1 MRRERKR
8 TPTPPAR
15 KDAIYAMRAL
25 TQESSARRETNYML
39 VRCCALTAVLV
50 VPMLVVGIHRPDET
64 TGEVHTD
71 EALLPEPAAY
81 TRSVH
86 YTRADHTLRYGDEG
100 RLRAKVPLLPG
111 ATYAAFVKSMPIVC
125 VDVLLTRNSDGAA
138 LLVLRHSEPVRGL
151 HWFPGGRLLFGETFT
166 EAALRKVRALQGS
179 LCAAHYPL
187 SLCIPSSRCARRSA
201 SAPPAVACWGRTHH
215 VLKTAVLGRLEGH
228 VGCEWPQRA
237 PESPN
242 VAELFT
248 SPQRAEARVLPHS
261 RASAAQLHCTT
272 RWNTPFE
279 KSAWDAP
286 TQTVRPYPTS
296 LTRPL
301 RPYLRPDQLELQHP

>member
-1 MRRERKR
+1 
-8 TPTPPAR
+8 
-15 KDAIYAMRAL
+15 MRAL
-25 TQESSARRETNYML
+25 STESSARRETNYML

-50 VPMLVVGIHRPDET
+50 VPMLIVGFHRPDET

-71 EALLPEPAAY
+71 EVLPEPAAY

-86 YTRADHTLRYGDEG
+86 HTRADHTLRYGDEE

-166 EAALRKVRALQGS
+166 EAALRKVRALCRPPPCIQS
-179 LCAAHYPL
+179 SSASQHSAPQRTHTL
-187 SLCIPSSRCARRSA
+187 SLSLSASHPLLEAAGAQGDRPQRHRLSRAGDVERHVRSA
-201 SAPPAVACWGRTHH
+201 RLWAPR
-215 VLKTAVLGRLEGH
+215 GH
-228 VGCEWPQRA
+228 AGCEWP
-237 PESPN
+237 S
-242 VAELFT
+242 T
-248 SPQRAEARVLPHS
+248 HS
-261 RASAAQLHCTT
+261 RVTKRGRAVQLLLRGQRPGCCHTARANATQFHCTT
-272 RWNTPFE
+272 RWNTLFE

-286 TQTVRPYPTS
+286 TQTVRPH
-296 LTRPL
+296 LTLSHGP
-301 RPYLRPDQLELQHP
+301 